1 MISYRDF
8 FVKSK
13 QDSQDSQD
21 EQEKRLPFTYVF
33 LFILK
38 ILNILKILLS
48 VSYIPRSA
56 WSFGNGK
63 LIKYDTIFKVW
74 SQVKF

>member
-48 VSYIPRSA
+48 VSYIPRPV
-56 WSFGNGK
+56 WGFGNGR
-63 LIKYDTIFKVW
+63 LIMHILSCVRNTASF
-74 SQVKF
+74 